1 MTLWRALKMKK
12 LKKDNLTAFQ
22 RFILYFSYVSVWD
35 VLIALAV
42 DMFVVA
48 YTVKL
53 LIEFLGV

>member
-1 MTLWRALKMKK
+1 MKK